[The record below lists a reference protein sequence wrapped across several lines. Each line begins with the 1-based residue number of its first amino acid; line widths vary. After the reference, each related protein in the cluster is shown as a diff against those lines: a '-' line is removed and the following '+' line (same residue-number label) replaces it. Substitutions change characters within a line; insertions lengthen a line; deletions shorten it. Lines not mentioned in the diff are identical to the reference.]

1 MSPTS
6 LVKTACIAILVGALS
21 VVWSLALATPPPE
34 RVTNSLGMEFVL
46 IPAGSFH
53 MGSPKREEGYQG
65 NERRHK
71 VTLTKRFYMQTTEV
85 TIGQWHAVMGKGF
98 INLHKGPENLPVTR
112 VSWFDV
118 QNFILW
124 LNRKNDGVYR
134 LPTEAEWE
142 YACRAGT
149 QTPYYWGSEVTC
161 SNAMYGNN
169 PMDNYWCESYV
180 AEHGLEPGKPAPVKS
195 YPPNPWGLY
204 DMSGN
209 VWEWCQD
216 WFYYYPMGHLIDPK
230 GPEHGNSRARRGG
243 SWFGGPESLR
253 SGNRNFA
260 NPAFK
265 EVTLGFRL
273 VRELD

>member
-1 MSPTS
+1 MRRACM
-6 LVKTACIAILVGALS
+6 VKA
-21 VVWSLALATPPPE
+21 ALASFCLSAMILIGSPAPAAAPPE
-34 RVTNSLGMEFVL
+34 RLTNSLGMEFVL

-53 MGSPKREEGYQG
+53 MGSPKREPGYQG

-71 VTLTKRFYMQTTEV
+71 VTLSKRFYMQTTEV
-85 TIGQWHAVMGKGF
+85 TQGQWRTVMGRE
-98 INLHKGPENLPVTR
+98 IIDLHKGPDNLPVTR

-118 QNFILW
+118 QTFIRR
-124 LNRKNDGVYR
+124 LNDKHDGDYR

-149 QTPYYWGSEVTC
+149 QTAYYWGDQVDC
-161 SNAMYGNN
+161 SKAMYGNN
-169 PMDNYWCESYV
+169 PQGDFSCRNYVKSKNMPQGQ
-180 AEHGLEPGKPAPVKS
+180 AAPVKS

-216 WFYYYPMGHLIDPK
+216 WFDYYPRGHLIDPAGPQK
-230 GPEHGNSRARRGG
+230 GKSRARRGG
-243 SWFGGPESLR
+243 SWFAGPYALR

>member
-1 MSPTS
+1 MRFARINT
-6 LVKTACIAILVGALS
+6 ILLTVFALS
-21 VVWSLALATPPPE
+21 MTVMNWQPVLAAAPPE
-34 RVTNSLGMEFVL
+34 RITNSIGMEFVL
-46 IPAGSFH
+46 ITAGSFH
-53 MGSPKREEGYQG
+53 MGSHKHENERQG

-85 TIGQWHAVMGKGF
+85 TQGQWHAVMGKGL
-98 INLHKGPENLPVTR
+98 INLHKGPDNWPVTR
-112 VSWFDV
+112 VSWYDA
-118 QNFILW
+118 QNFIEW
-124 LNRKNDGVYR
+124 LNQKNDGVYR

-149 QTPYYWGSEVTC
+149 RTPYYWGSEANC

-169 PMDNYWCESYV
+169 PLDNYWCESYI
-180 AEHGLEPGKPAPVKS
+180 AEKGLMPGKPAPVKS

-216 WFYYYPMGHLIDPK
+216 WFYYYPKGHLIDPK
-230 GPEHGNSRARRGG
+230 GPSHGNSRARRGG
-243 SWFGGPESLR
+243 SWFGGPNALR
-253 SGNRNFA
+253 SANRNFA

-265 EVTLGFRL
+265 ETTLGFRL

>member
-1 MSPTS
+1 MAA
-6 LVKTACIAILVGALS
+6 VAIA
-21 VVWSLALATPPPE
+21 LALVCSMALAAAPPE
-34 RVTNSLGMEFVL
+34 RITNSLGMEFVL

-53 MGSPKREEGYQG
+53 MGSPKHEPGSQG

-71 VTLTKRFYMQTTEV
+71 VTLTKRFYMQTTEA

-98 INLHKGPENLPVTR
+98 INLHKGPDNLPVTR
-112 VSWFDV
+112 VSWFDA
-118 QNFILW
+118 QTFIRK
-124 LNRKNDGVYR
+124 LNEKKEGVYR

-149 QTPYYWGSEVTC
+149 STAYYWGNDIKC
-161 SNAMYGNN
+161 SNALYGNN
-169 PMDNYWCESYV
+169 PNGDYQCESYV
-180 AEHGLEPGKPAPVKS
+180 AKHGIQPGNPAPVKS

-216 WFYYYPMGHLIDPK
+216 WFDYYPKGHPIDPK
-230 GPEHGNSRARRGG
+230 GPDNGKSRARRGG
-243 SWFGGPESLR
+243 SWFAGPNALR

-265 EVTLGFRL
+265 EITLGFRL